1 MFLWKRNINK
11 YSIFLKYIV
20 NMFLNFSN
28 ILKMCN
34 NTFWK
39 KKWCKCL
46 IWFLQLVFSIP
57 CKQLDQPASNTKDK
71 KEKGVFFWGDGE
83 VYTLEQERDRGLW
96 NMKEY
101 ISTIN
106 NQMTINICEISSWKQ
121 FCSLFILWNWQ
132 SNLLYIMF

>member
-1 MFLWKRNINK
+1 
-11 YSIFLKYIV
+11 
-20 NMFLNFSN
+20 MFLNFSN

-39 KKWCKCL
+39 KKWCKYL

-106 NQMTINICEISSWKQ
+106 NQMKTI
-121 FCSLFILWNWQ
+121 LFIVYFVKLAE
-132 SNLLYIMF
+132 